1 MLKIENLSFRY
12 NKKSNLVLDN
22 VSLELEKGQ
31 IGIVLGKNGSGKST
45 LFKNILGILKP
56 LSGTVSIDGEN
67 ILKMN
72 RRVRATKIAYVPQD
86 ITFGSLTVYDT
97 ILLGRVSRFG
107 LVSTDDDKE
116 IVDSIIEEMGLE
128 ANAFRNVNEL
138 SGGERQKVAIA
149 RALAQEPE
157 MLVFDEP
164 TGNLDIG
171 NEQLIL
177 KEAKRLAKEK
187 GITIIVAIHD
197 INTALS
203 FGDKFF
209 LLKKGTLVNQGGEE
223 IITPE
228 HINCIFDVNVK
239 VEHINGR
246 KIVILEDDYEKD

>member
-67 ILKMN
+67 IFKMS

-107 LVSTDDDKE
+107 LVSTNDDKE
-116 IVDSIIEEMGLE
+116 VVDSIIEEMGLE

-239 VEHINGR
+239 VEYINGR
-246 KIVILEDDYEKD
+246 KIVILEDTYEKV

>member
-12 NKKSNLVLDN
+12 KKKSNLILDN
-22 VSLELEKGQ
+22 VSLELDKGQ

-56 LSGTVSIDGEN
+56 EQGTITLDGEN
-67 ILKMN
+67 LFTMN
-72 RRVRATKIAYVPQD
+72 RRLRATKIAYVPQD
-86 ITFGSLTVYDT
+86 ITFGSLTVYDS
-97 ILLGRVSRFG
+97 ILIGRVSRFG
-107 LVSTDDDKE
+107 IASTEKDKDV
-116 IVDSIIEEMGLE
+116 VDSIIEEMGLE

-157 MLVFDEP
+157 LLVFDEP

-197 INTALS
+197 INTALT

-209 LLKKGTLVNQGGEE
+209 LLKKGQMVNQGGPEV
-223 IITPE
+223 ITPE
-228 HINCIFDVNVK
+228 HISCIFDVNVK
-239 VEHINGR
+239 VENINGR
-246 KIVILEDDYEKD
+246 QIVLLEDDNEN

>member
-12 NKKSNLVLDN
+12 HKKSSLVLDN
-22 VSLELEKGQ
+22 ISLELDKGQ

-56 LSGTVSIDGEN
+56 ESGSISIDGEN
-67 ILKMN
+67 VLAMN
-72 RRVRATKIAYVPQD
+72 RRLRASKIAYVPQD
-86 ITFGSLTVYDT
+86 ITFGSLTVYDS
-97 ILLGRVSRFG
+97 ILMGRVSKFG
-107 LVSTDDDKE
+107 LMSSVKDKDV
-116 IVDSIIEEMGLE
+116 VDSIIEEMGLE

-149 RALAQEPE
+149 RAMAQEPE
-157 MLVFDEP
+157 LLVFDEP

-177 KEAKRLAKEK
+177 KEAKRLAKDK

-197 INTALS
+197 LNTAIT

-209 LLKKGTLVNQGGEE
+209 LLKNGTFVNQGGVEV
-223 IITPE
+223 ITPE
-228 HINCIFDVNVK
+228 HIHCLFDVNAK
-239 VEHINGR
+239 VEELDGR
-246 KIVILEDDYEKD
+246 KIVLLEDNDETK